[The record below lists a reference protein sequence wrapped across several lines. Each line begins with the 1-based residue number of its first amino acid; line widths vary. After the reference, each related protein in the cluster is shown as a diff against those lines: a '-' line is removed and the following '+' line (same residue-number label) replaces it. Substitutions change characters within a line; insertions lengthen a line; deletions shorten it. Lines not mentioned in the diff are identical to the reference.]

1 MSRYYEFK
9 CTNCGWIE
17 LRYSN
22 SSRCRHCGMSIIRI
36 EWPTADEQIMEL
48 RADIARL
55 RELLGEAAKFDM
67 KVFTSNDKEWL
78 KLLGEWN
85 EITFRVQKELE

>member
-48 RADIARL
+48 RADLARL
-55 RELLGEAAKFDM
+55 RELLGEVRDRVL
-67 KVFTSNDKEWL
+67 VFGLYSPDLQSRIQSELKE
-78 KLLGEWN
+78 
-85 EITFRVQKELE
+85 